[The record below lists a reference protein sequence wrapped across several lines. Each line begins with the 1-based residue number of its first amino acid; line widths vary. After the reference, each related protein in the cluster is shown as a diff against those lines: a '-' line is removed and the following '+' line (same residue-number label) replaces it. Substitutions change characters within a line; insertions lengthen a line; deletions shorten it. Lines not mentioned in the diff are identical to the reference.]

1 MLCFP
6 FLKRTPVVLLL
17 VVSIA
22 VVGLV
27 GCGGGGGGASS
38 ANSSGSIG
46 PATDGIPNYNP
57 PSRWIELIAQ
67 AGLQSYAD
75 LGSQV
80 DVARKVILVSPP
92 TLSETF
98 NAFTWIN
105 EGEIWINS
113 PMFERYPDVVDQG
126 EIFLHELIHL
136 SSGETSHEGPWWSD
150 LTLYRAYWASHTPS

>member
-6 FLKRTPVVLLL
+6 FLKRMSVVPLLL
-17 VVSIA
+17 VVSTA

-27 GCGGGGGGASS
+27 GCGGGVAQSDVP
-38 ANSSGSIG
+38 SGLPSG
-46 PATDGIPNYNP
+46 VHLPNYNP

-80 DVARKVILVSPP
+80 DAARKVILVSPP
-92 TLSETF
+92 TLDQTF

-113 PMFERYPDVVDQG
+113 PLFARYPDVVDQG

-150 LTLYRAYWASHTPS
+150 LTVYRDYWASHTPS